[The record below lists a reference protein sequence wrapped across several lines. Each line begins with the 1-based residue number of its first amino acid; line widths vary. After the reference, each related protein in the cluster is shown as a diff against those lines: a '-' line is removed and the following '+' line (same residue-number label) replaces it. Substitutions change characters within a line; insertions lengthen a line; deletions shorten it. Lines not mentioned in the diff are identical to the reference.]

1 LYCSGR
7 NFYRTLQKFMKKD
20 KMAQTENKEEL
31 TISEIAEE
39 SSYEGESEIKRRVL
53 RGDETEGDAD
63 DRDVVGSVKSKD
75 TWQGRE
81 EAKTRAEGGTT

>member
-1 LYCSGR
+1 
-7 NFYRTLQKFMKKD
+7 MKKD
-20 KMAQTENKEEL
+20 KTPQAGNRDEL

-39 SSYEGESEIKRRVL
+39 SAYEGESEMKRRVL

-63 DRDVVGSVKSKD
+63 ERDVAGSVESKD

-81 EAKTRAEGGTT
+81 EAKTKAEGGTT